1 MMQNN
6 SNLIPNFS
14 KNISTLRQLL
24 NSDKHH
30 KWRETHQKLFE
41 NVLDKFKMETL
52 LSYIDILKSTFI
64 FADTHQSGL
73 SAILAHA
80 SDKRNAKPAAFAS
93 RCTSKEE
100 WNYA

>member
-1 MMQNN
+1 M
-6 SNLIPNFS
+6 
-14 KNISTLRQLL
+14 
-24 NSDKHH
+24 
-30 KWRETHQKLFE
+30 
-41 NVLDKFKMETL
+41 

-80 SDKRNAKPAAFAS
+80 SHKRNTKPVAFAS

-100 WNYA
+100 WNYAWLDLETMAVNFTLTRFHLYLKIFASV